1 MIKNVIFDIG
11 NVMVTFDPFN
21 ALMEKLGDENETN
34 RLKEIIFSQPWLDCD
49 NGLITMEEQIEITA
63 AKSPKDYDFIKSFI
77 ESRIEMFH
85 PIEITQEV
93 VYALDKA
100 GIDTYYL
107 SDTSFDL
114 IGKFAE
120 RIEYFRIF
128 KGGVISCA
136 EKALKSDENLKLF
149 DVFAKRFKLDPREC
163 VFIDDKLINIE
174 NAQRYGF
181 NTVHLTDPSIMKA
194 ELSKF
199 ENLKSIF

>member
-11 NVMVTFDPFN
+11 NVMVSFLPEE
-21 ALMEKLGDENETN
+21 AVYEKLGDREEAK
-34 RLKEIIFSQPWLDCD
+34 RLKKIIFCELWLECD
-49 NGLITMEEQIEITA
+49 NGLITMEEQIEKTV
-63 AKSPKDYDFIKSFI
+63 AKSPKDAEFIRNFI
-77 ESRIEMFH
+77 ENRIDMFH
-85 PIEITQEV
+85 PIEITREV

-114 IGKFAE
+114 IDKFANKLD
-120 RIEYFRIF
+120 YFRLF

-136 EKALKSDENLKLF
+136 EKALKSDEDLKLF
-149 DVFAKRFKLDPREC
+149 DVFAKRFDLDPKEC

-174 NAQRYGF
+174 NAQKYGF
-181 NTVHLTDPSIMKA
+181 NTVHLTDPSIMKT

-199 ENLKSIF
+199 EGLKNIF